1 MIRLYIARHGETVW
15 NVQRRMQGQK
25 NSELTDRGRQQAALL
40 SKALEDVE
48 LEAAYSSSSERALQT
63 SRIIVGDRNIPIVP
77 LDSLREINFGE
88 WEGRNAGDV
97 EKEYP
102 EQYRNFWEYPLL
114 YEPVGGESF
123 DDIINRFR
131 AALELLA
138 DRHDKGNILVV
149 THAVALKTI
158 ALIVEKKELKDF
170 WSGTFIHPASL
181 SIIEH
186 DGTGWKAVK
195 WGDISHYERERAE

>member
-1 MIRLYIARHGETVW
+1 
-15 NVQRRMQGQK
+15 MQGQK

-97 EKEYP
+97 EK
-102 EQYRNFWEYPLL
+102 
-114 YEPVGGESF
+114 
-123 DDIINRFR
+123 
-131 AALELLA
+131 
-138 DRHDKGNILVV
+138 
-149 THAVALKTI
+149 
-158 ALIVEKKELKDF
+158 
-170 WSGTFIHPASL
+170 
-181 SIIEH
+181 
-186 DGTGWKAVK
+186 
-195 WGDISHYERERAE
+195 

>member
-15 NVQRRMQGQK
+15 NVLRRMQGQK
-25 NSELTDRGRQQAALL
+25 NSELTDRGRQQAELL

-48 LEAAYSSSSERALQT
+48 LDAAYSSSSERALQT
-63 SRIIVGDRNIPIVP
+63 SRIIVGNRNVPIIP

-102 EQYRNFWEYPLL
+102 EQYRNFWEFPLL

-131 AALELLA
+131 ATLELLA
-138 DRHDKGNILVV
+138 NRHDKGNILVV

-170 WSGTFIHPASL
+170 WSGAFIHPASL

-195 WGDISHYERERAE
+195 WGDISHYEGCSA

>member
-1 MIRLYIARHGETVW
+1 MVRLYITRHGETVW

-40 SKALEDVE
+40 SKTLEDVE
-48 LEAAYSSSSERALQT
+48 FETAYSSSSERALQT
-63 SRIIVGDRNIPIVP
+63 ARIIVGNRNIPIVP

-195 WGDISHYERERAE
+195 WGDISHYEHERAE